1 MIFKRI
7 PPARDGFPMGDRKMD
22 DASPVTRVVIKRPY
36 WVAAFPTTQLQ
47 WRVGIEEFQAAGFP
61 EWQELSELNPDFKG
75 DYLPMENVNWT
86 DCQTW
91 MRCFARLPHVSKLLQ
106 QESGTLLRVRFPY
119 EAEWEWAC
127 RAVQDGDANYRA
139 CTWEFNGTSHFGDR
153 DAAMDHNGWFGGNS
167 GRATHRVGE
176 KAPNPLGLYDLHGNV
191 EEWCMDRWVG
201 DYSQYWD
208 GITIKELREVNAE
221 SSDGRRASRG
231 GCWYYSAWGCRAA
244 DRFGWTPGL
253 RGWIRGFRVG
263 LFPGPNRANASK
275 TQVGSKLRR
284 EAETQREPT
293 ESPRA
298 GFENM
303 SMPPR
308 SGENF

>member
-7 PPARDGFPMGDRKMD
+7 PPARNGFPMGDRWLIS
-22 DASPVTRVVIKRPY
+22 ASPVTRVVIKRPY
-36 WVAAFPTTQLQ
+36 WLAAFPTTKLQ

-61 EWQELSELNPDFKG
+61 EWQKLSKLNPGFKG
-75 DYLPMENVNWT
+75 YYLPMENVNWT

-127 RAVQDGDANYRA
+127 RAVQDGDANYLA
-139 CTWEFNGTSHFGDR
+139 CTWDFNGVSHFGD
-153 DAAMDHNGWFGGNS
+153 DAPAMDHNGWFYDNS
-167 GRATHRVGE
+167 GGATHRVGE
-176 KAPNPLGLYDLHGNV
+176 KAPNPLGLYDMHGNV
-191 EEWCMDRWVG
+191 NEWCMDRWVEN
-201 DYSQYWD
+201 YSQYWD

-221 SSDGRRASRG
+221 SSDGLRALRG
-231 GCWYYSAWGCRAA
+231 GCWGYSAWWCRAA
-244 DRFGWTPGL
+244 FRDRRVPD
-253 RGWIRGFRVG
+253 IRYVGQGFRVG

-298 GFENM
+298 GFESM

-308 SGENF
+308 SGKNF

>member
-36 WVAAFPTTQLQ
+36 WLAAFPTTQIQ
-47 WRVGIEEFQAAGFP
+47 WRVGIEEFQAAGLS
-61 EWQELSELNPDFKG
+61 EWQELSKLNPDFRG

-91 MRCFARLPHVSKLLQ
+91 MRCFASLPHVSKLLQ
-106 QESGTLLRVRFPY
+106 QESVTHLRVRFPY

-127 RAVQDGDANYRA
+127 RAVQDGDTNYRA
-139 CTWEFNGTSHFGDR
+139 CTWEFNGASHFGD
-153 DAAMDHNGWFGGNS
+153 DAPAMEQNGWFGSNS
-167 GRATHRVGE
+167 GGATHRVGE
-176 KAPNPLGLYDLHGNV
+176 KAPNPLGLYDMHGNV
-191 EEWCMDRWVG
+191 DEWCMDRWV
-201 DYSQYWD
+201 DNYSQYWD
-208 GITIKELREVNAE
+208 GITIKELKEVNAA
-221 SSDGRRASRG
+221 SSERRRASRG
-231 GCWYYSAWGCRAA
+231 GCWVDSARGCLAA
-244 DRFGWTPGL
+244 NRFWRSPGFRDWVL
-253 RGWIRGFRVG
+253 GFRVG